1 MKALLALLMV
11 AVLLTAGCVSQTV
24 VTEEPDTL
32 TDLGNDIAGLDDLG
46 SDLDMSDLENLD
58 SELEDLNW

>member
-1 MKALLALLMV
+1 MKVLLALLMV

-24 VTEEPDTL
+24 ITEEPDTL
-32 TDLGNDIAGLDDLG
+32 TDLGNDIAGLDSLE